1 LHAFFVII
9 DRKYWFKYILLKGL
23 IIK

>member
-9 DRKYWFKYILLKGL
+9 DRKHWFKYILLKGL